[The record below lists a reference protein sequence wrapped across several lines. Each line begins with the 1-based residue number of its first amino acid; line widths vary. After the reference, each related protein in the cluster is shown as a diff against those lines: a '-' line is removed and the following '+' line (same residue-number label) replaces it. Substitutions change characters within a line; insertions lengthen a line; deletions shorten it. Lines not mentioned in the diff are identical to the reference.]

1 MRPMTGY
8 CGLHHVAGCLRER
21 HIVEFLAHPR
31 VLDAMTLALSQE
43 RPIHPEV
50 FAKRVLLELTRVAE
64 RLDGLDNLE
73 PVTPD
78 DLAGLDAWATDA
90 LSR

>member
-1 MRPMTGY
+1 MSGY
-8 CGLHHVAGCLRER
+8 CGLHHVAGCLHER

-64 RLDGLDNLE
+64 RLDGLDAYMAVAEHGERITL
-73 PVTPD
+73 
-78 DLAGLDAWATDA
+78 
-90 LSR
+90 